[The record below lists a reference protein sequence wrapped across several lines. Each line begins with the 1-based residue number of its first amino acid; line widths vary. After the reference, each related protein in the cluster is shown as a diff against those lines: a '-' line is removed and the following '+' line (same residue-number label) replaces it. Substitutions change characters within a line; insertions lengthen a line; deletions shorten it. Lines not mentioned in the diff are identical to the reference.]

1 MNEICEKILGSP
13 KSQTPLIGV
22 DCEGFSLKH
31 KSIAMIQVSYNQHSY
46 LFDLKVINP
55 FDVNHLPNVATL
67 LQSTRI
73 VKIFHDCCED
83 IAALLNQHGVMCNKI
98 FDTQIAHR
106 IKTQATM

>member
-1 MNEICEKILGSP
+1 MKELCETILFAA

-31 KSIAMIQVSYNQHSY
+31 KSIAMIQVSYLQHSY
-46 LFDLKVINP
+46 LFDLKIINP

-67 LQSTRI
+67 LESNRI

-83 IAALLNQHGVMCNKI
+83 IAALSN
-98 FDTQIAHR
+98 
-106 IKTQATM
+106 